1 MTQQTLEPVR
11 PRLAPPTRRRRFSL
25 ERRHSMWG
33 LIFVAPTFLML
44 LAFVLIP
51 SVVALYLSLTRW
63 FLVGDPVFIGIQNYL
78 DLLND
83 NAFVNA
89 LAVTFLF
96 AFGIAIPGAVI
107 SLALGLTLSVAT
119 RGRPFYQAVFY
130 TPLVVPS
137 VVAGIIWGVMFAGN
151 GVINT
156 MLGTS
161 IPWLVSPQWAVV
173 AVLMIMLWT
182 NVGYYTILMFAGVE
196 DISQEVLEAAAT
208 DGAGAFAR
216 LWHIILPLM
225 RPVLLFVVVVATVE
239 ALTMF
244 AQPYLLTQGGPDRA
258 TQTLA
263 LYIYQTA
270 FSFGNVGKASAMAV
284 ILLLIA
290 VAFAVAQFRLF
301 RRNDD

>member
-1 MTQQTLEPVR
+1 
-11 PRLAPPTRRRRFSL
+11 
-25 ERRHSMWG
+25 MWG

-107 SLALGLTLSVAT
+107 SLALGLTLSVTT